1 MYKIRYMP
9 AKPAL
14 DRGAAAML
22 AALGERLRA
31 ARLRRGMTTVVAAE
45 LAGITRPTLDRAERG
60 DPAVTMGTYLKVL
73 EVLGL
78 EGAVAGLAAE
88 AGVDGR
94 GEAAAPRRKGST
106 APRRIFLR
114 HYDQLRQLVWSRPDR
129 DDPQATVGPTEAL
142 QLYERNWR
150 FLDREAMAPRERELI
165 ERLAAT
171 VGKGVMLV

>member
-14 DRGAAAML
+14 SDNGAALL

-31 ARLRRGMTTVVAAE
+31 ARLRRGLTAVAAAK
-45 LAGITRPTLDRAERG
+45 LADITRPTLDRAERG

-78 EGAVAGLAAE
+78 EDAVTGLAAE
-88 AGVDGR
+88 AP
-94 GEAAAPRRKGST
+94 AARTEPIAPRRKGST

-129 DDPQATVGPTEAL
+129 DDPRATIGPTEAL
-142 QLYERNWR
+142 HLYERNWR
-150 FLDREAMAPRERELI
+150 FLDREALAPREIQLI